1 MFLFNSRFT
10 VCNKLIKK
18 QGESVVWWS
27 NIIFILTRRVVFRGS
42 RHVTSTSRHP
52 GTRHV
57 KSLPLTGPGVRHIT
71 SLRPDRGSTHHVIAG
86 DQVTIPSLRLSVGEF
101 YLLRFDPLF
110 SFRRRGFFHRFTT
123 FVTHTLRHI
132 SVRGLRV

>member
-57 KSLPLTGPGVRHIT
+57 KPLPLAGPGVRHIT
-71 SLRPDRGSTHHVIAG
+71 SLRHVITG